1 MTVAKGDQQSGFHR
15 GLLMEVV
22 VAIRVAFRLKPGQR
36 GKNRGPLAAAER
48 AVPAP
53 DDAQAWLGQGSRGT
67 GGGEGGRPAPPL
79 SPIPPTVL
87 RTPRQAEPPRQQAG
101 RLHLHR
107 HTPIS
112 ARNRGPA
119 SATIATPTASAAQL
133 ISSTAPAS
141 ISLATLIEGW
151 ISGWSRA
158 IKASIAELSSSS
170 AITRAAT
177 SSTSANHT
185 P

>member
-67 GGGEGGRPAPPL
+67 GGGEVGIAGRRR
-79 SPIPPTVL
+79 SPIAATVL
-87 RTPRQAEPPRQQAG
+87 RAPRQAEPHRQQAG

-107 HTPIS
+107 HTPTS
-112 ARNRGPA
+112 
-119 SATIATPTASAAQL
+119 SAAQL

-151 ISGWSRA
+151 ISGWSRS
-158 IKASIAELSSSS
+158 ITASIAELSSSS

-177 SSTSANHT
+177 SSTSPHHT
-185 P
+185 CAGLSTH